1 MLEEQ
6 RNCLELGGHFQPATL
21 SSLWLMLSGCHVTC
35 LVWEVTLQHQ
45 PRVRGTS
52 PRPFGPEEQPLC
64 KKRHY
69 GRYLARG
76 KRWVQFCLS
85 ARGLCSPRAKVTHF
99 SLALVT
105 PQALGSIEPSVL
117 QGLLSR
123 LPHRPAVLRP
133 TRRPLF
139 PRLFQ
144 VGVSAVQPY
153 SAWPDRAILTA
164 RTTREAR

>member
-1 MLEEQ
+1 MVTSSQPLSPPSGSFF
-6 RNCLELGGHFQPATL
+6 RLPRYLPCLGGYSATPA
-21 SSLWLMLSGCHVTC
+21 SSARHITTTIRARRAA
-35 LVWEVTLQHQ
+35 LV
-45 PRVRGTS
+45 R
-52 PRPFGPEEQPLC
+52 
-64 KKRHY
+64 KRHY
-69 GRYLARG
+69 GGYLAPG
-76 KRWVQFCLS
+76 KRWGQFCLS

-99 SLALVT
+99 PLALVT
-105 PQALGSIEPSVL
+105 PQALGSIEPSVFP
-117 QGLLSR
+117 GLLSR

-144 VGVSAVQPY
+144 VGASAMQPY